1 MFNEIS
7 YAMIAGK
14 PLLFWLGGIGAV
26 LLISTVFTG
35 MRALKGKAKMQ
46 HHKMLAIATLVIGI
60 IHGVLAMGMY
70 L

>member
-1 MFNEIS
+1 MFDEIS

-14 PLLFWLGGIGAV
+14 PLLFWLGAAGAV
-26 LLISTVFTG
+26 FLIAAVVTG

-46 HHKMLAIATLVIGI
+46 HHKMLAMATLAIGI
-60 IHGVLAMGMY
+60 LHGVLAMGAY